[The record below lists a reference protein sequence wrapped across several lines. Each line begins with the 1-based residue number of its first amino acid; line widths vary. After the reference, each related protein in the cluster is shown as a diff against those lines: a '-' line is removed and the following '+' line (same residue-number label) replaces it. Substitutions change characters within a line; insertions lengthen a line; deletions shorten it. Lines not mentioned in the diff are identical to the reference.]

1 MKVCMFHLMPY
12 RDLPADFDKH
22 YKSAYIDPVWF
33 DVADP
38 KKVGQYYNW
47 TLDEFI
53 HAARSGMNGVCTNQH
68 HQNVYGFMANPSLMG
83 SVLARATDGMNVA
96 VVQLGSTLPS
106 TSPPTRIAE
115 EYAMI
120 DCISGGRLVAGF
132 PAGLPTDATISNG
145 VVPVE
150 QRERYREALELVQ
163 KAWSA
168 KEVFAWNGKHYQLP
182 MVNLWPRPLQ
192 QPHPP
197 IWIPGSG
204 SATTVDFVVD
214 RDDSFCH
221 LSYYGAQNA
230 HSLGDFYWD
239 RVTKRGR
246 DANPYRLGFLQLIG
260 VSESDEAAE
269 EYAPHAE
276 YFFHK
281 LLRTAPQYRDI
292 PGYMDHASLVH
303 AMKTPLRERFDVRD
317 LKYKD
322 FVDRGFV
329 ITGSAATVRDRL
341 LDGIKRLRI
350 GHLLTLLHFGSMPH
364 DLCMKNITLFSRDV
378 LPHLQNLWD
387 DEWED
392 RWWPESL
399 RQMRPAAAVAAAAA
413 S

>member
-96 VVQLGSTLPS
+96 IVQLGSTLPS

-150 QRERYREALELVQ
+150 QRERYREALALVQ

-182 MVNLWPRPLQ
+182 MVNLWPRPIQ

-292 PGYMDHASLVH
+292 PGY
-303 AMKTPLRERFDVRD
+303 
-317 LKYKD
+317 
-322 FVDRGFV
+322 
-329 ITGSAATVRDRL
+329 
-341 LDGIKRLRI
+341 RI
-350 GHLLTLLHFGSMPH
+350 MPAW
-364 DLCMKNITLFSRDV
+364 CTR
-378 LPHLQNLWD
+378 
-387 DEWED
+387 
-392 RWWPESL
+392 
-399 RQMRPAAAVAAAAA
+399 
-413 S
+413 

>member
-96 VVQLGSTLPS
+96 IVQLGSTLPS

-150 QRERYREALELVQ
+150 QRERYREALALVQ

-182 MVNLWPRPLQ
+182 MVNL
-192 QPHPP
+192 
-197 IWIPGSG
+197 
-204 SATTVDFVVD
+204 
-214 RDDSFCH
+214 
-221 LSYYGAQNA
+221 
-230 HSLGDFYWD
+230 
-239 RVTKRGR
+239 
-246 DANPYRLGFLQLIG
+246 
-260 VSESDEAAE
+260 
-269 EYAPHAE
+269 
-276 YFFHK
+276 
-281 LLRTAPQYRDI
+281 
-292 PGYMDHASLVH
+292 
-303 AMKTPLRERFDVRD
+303 
-317 LKYKD
+317 
-322 FVDRGFV
+322 
-329 ITGSAATVRDRL
+329 
-341 LDGIKRLRI
+341 
-350 GHLLTLLHFGSMPH
+350 
-364 DLCMKNITLFSRDV
+364 
-378 LPHLQNLWD
+378 
-387 DEWED
+387 
-392 RWWPESL
+392 
-399 RQMRPAAAVAAAAA
+399 VAAAAA
-413 S
+413 AAASADLDSRLRQRHHGRFRRRPRRQLLSSELLRRAECPQSRRFLLGPGDQARPRCESLSARLFAADRRVGERRSGGRIRAARRVFLP